1 MKRGW
6 REARQ
11 AAGGSGRDRSASPTF
26 EQETVEGISKELGG
40 TKKVCVP
47 GMVLVSQISLWTKD
61 CFSRALGSKDD

>member
-1 MKRGW
+1 MLSIVKKDLSDPFG
-6 REARQ
+6 
-11 AAGGSGRDRSASPTF
+11 SASPTF